1 LREAKR
7 GQLELAPSIF
17 RVPVTKAMFGALQRT
32 DPRCKSSDQVSAE
45 HAEALRQLG
54 GLIKVLTEKKQ

>member
-1 LREAKR
+1 
-7 GQLELAPSIF
+7 
-17 RVPVTKAMFGALQRT
+17 MFGALQRT